1 MHSVEKFYL
10 LQVMNVQS
18 IQACKKLRKA
28 LTILTLLPVATAFCG
43 CEEEKPAPI
52 VRKVHN
58 IKGEV
63 EVLNSCS
70 MKGAATQMRAFLRNN
85 GFDVVH
91 IGNDRLQNYDETIIV
106 LRNPEWEGA
115 QALAATLKTTNVLV
129 LLDKNATVDAVV
141 HTGRDFQ
148 QIIEPDQGEQND
160 SNK

>member
-1 MHSVEKFYL
+1 MLDSGVIDYAIDNERKYALF
-10 LQVMNVQS
+10 S
-18 IQACKKLRKA
+18 IIDSR
-28 LTILTLLPVATAFCG
+28 
-43 CEEEKPAPI
+43 
-52 VRKVHN
+52 

-70 MKGAATQMRAFLRNN
+70 MKGAAVKMRAFLRDN

-91 IGNDRLQNYDETIIV
+91 IDNERLQNYDETIIV

-115 QALAATLKTTNVLV
+115 QALATTLKTKNVLI
-129 LLDKNATVDAVV
+129 LQNKNATVDAVV

-160 SNK
+160 SNKTIRMNG

>member
-1 MHSVEKFYL
+1 MFQNFS
-10 LQVMNVQS
+10 
-18 IQACKKLRKA
+18 KA
-28 LTILTLLPVATAFCG
+28 LHLNFAVGASSAVFAAFLFAG
-43 CEEEKPAPI
+43 CEEEKKAPV
-52 VRKVHN
+52 VREVRH

-70 MKGAATQMRAFLRNN
+70 MKGAAVKMRAFLRDN

-91 IGNDRLQNYDETIIV
+91 IDNERLQNYDETIIV

-115 QALAATLKTTNVLV
+115 QALAATLKTKNVLV
-129 LLDKNATVDAVV
+129 LINKNATVDAVV

-148 QIIEPDQGEQND
+148 QIVEPDQGEQND

>member
-1 MHSVEKFYL
+1 MFHNYSKAFRLNFAVGVSSAVFVAFL
-10 LQVMNVQS
+10 L
-18 IQACKKLRKA
+18 
-28 LTILTLLPVATAFCG
+28 TG
-43 CEEEKPAPI
+43 CEEEKPAPVKRE
-52 VRKVHN
+52 VRR

-70 MKGAATQMRAFLRNN
+70 MKGAAVKMRSFLREN

-91 IGNDRLQNYDETIIV
+91 IDNERLQNYDETIIV

-115 QALAATLKTTNVLV
+115 QVLAATLKTKNVLV
-129 LLDKNATVDAVV
+129 LLNKNATVDAVV

-148 QIIEPDQGEQND
+148 QIIEPDQGVQND

>member
-1 MHSVEKFYL
+1 ML
-10 LQVMNVQS
+10 LIFSKIVRQTFAIGVV
-18 IQACKKLRKA
+18 
-28 LTILTLLPVATAFCG
+28 LPVLAAFLFAG
-43 CEEEKPAPI
+43 CEEEKPAPVKRE
-52 VRKVHN
+52 VRR

-70 MKGAATQMRAFLRNN
+70 MKGAAVKMRSFLREN

-91 IGNDRLQNYDETIIV
+91 IDNERLQNYDETIIV

-115 QALAATLKTTNVLV
+115 QVLAATLKTKNVLV
-129 LLDKNATVDAVV
+129 LLNKNATVDAVV

-148 QIIEPDQGEQND
+148 QIIEPDQGVQND

>member
-1 MHSVEKFYL
+1 MYKKFSNAVH
-10 LQVMNVQS
+10 QVFAAGV
-18 IQACKKLRKA
+18 
-28 LTILTLLPVATAFCG
+28 TLPVLAAFFLIG
-43 CEEEKPAPI
+43 CEEEKQAPV
-52 VRKVHN
+52 VREVRR

-70 MKGAATQMRAFLRNN
+70 MKGAAVKMRAFLRDN

-91 IGNDRLQNYDETIIV
+91 IDNERLQNYDETIIV

-115 QALAATLKTTNVLV
+115 QALATTLKTKNVLV
-129 LLDKNATVDAVV
+129 LQNKNATVDAVV

-148 QIIEPDQGEQND
+148 QIIEPDQGEKND